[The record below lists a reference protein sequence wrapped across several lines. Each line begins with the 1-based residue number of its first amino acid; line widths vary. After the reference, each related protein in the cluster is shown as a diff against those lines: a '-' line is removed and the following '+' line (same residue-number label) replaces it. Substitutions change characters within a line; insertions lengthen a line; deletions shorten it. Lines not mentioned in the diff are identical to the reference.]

1 MKNKKLFLELDDDEP
16 MNIGLIRLTKKAP
29 NYEVF
34 FEINK
39 LNSFQFYRTDDLI
52 AEEFSFS
59 KFETYLPETK
69 TYYHVLANKSAPL
82 KQKTTDELFS
92 QTEEIKFLL
101 PKNKDVEY
109 IIYAKDS
116 FPDFSLLL
124 LPENILQPIQDYSL
138 QPQNELYKLIQ
149 YYE

>member
-16 MNIGLIRLTKKAP
+16 MNIGLIRLTKKIP

-39 LNSFQFYRTDDLI
+39 LNSFQFYRTDDLT
-52 AEEFSFS
+52 EDNFSFS
-59 KFETYLPETK
+59 KFETYHPETK
-69 TYYHVLANKSAPL
+69 TLYRVLANKSAPL

-116 FPDFSLLL
+116 IPDFSLFL
-124 LPENILQPIQDYSL
+124 LPENILHPIQDYSL
-138 QPQNELYKLIQ
+138 PPQNELYKLIQ